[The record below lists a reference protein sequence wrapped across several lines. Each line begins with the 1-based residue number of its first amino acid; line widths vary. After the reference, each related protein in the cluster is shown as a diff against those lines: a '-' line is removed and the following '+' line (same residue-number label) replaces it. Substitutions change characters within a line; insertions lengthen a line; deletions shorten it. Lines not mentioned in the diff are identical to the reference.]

1 MRTYVQIK
9 VSKTFYKEL
18 AQRYEKQGYIQQLK
32 NGSEIKRKKLEKCI
46 SNILSWPKAFYKNSC
61 KLRQR
66 TDDSAK
72 KKINGQVF

>member
-1 MRTYVQIK
+1 MKRRVIFSY
-9 VSKTFYKEL
+9 SKMEVKLKE
-18 AQRYEKQGYIQQLK
+18 
-32 NGSEIKRKKLEKCI
+32 KKELEKCI

-61 KLRQR
+61 NSRQR